1 MISSVLS
8 SRGGKAFINNGKNRS
23 QQRTKKQA
31 PAECLNP
38 QPEAHVVFQRVL
50 DWIDR
55 CDAASQTGAPKPEFQ
70 TTSGEPIFPEGE
82 EPWWLTDISRRL
94 GQDAKQQEVDED
106 GPASDGEGKDE
117 EKEDEQKELSDDD
130 PSSEPEQVSA
140 SASSSAYDPNV
151 AWHRMET

>member
-1 MISSVLS
+1 MI
-8 SRGGKAFINNGKNRS
+8 KADPHKKK
-23 QQRTKKQA
+23 KKQA

-55 CDAASQTGAPKPEFQ
+55 CDVASQTGAPKPEFQ
-70 TTSGEPIFPEGE
+70 TTGGEPIFPESE

-94 GQDAKQQEVDED
+94 GQDAKQQEADED

-151 AWHRMET
+151 AWRRIET

>member
-1 MISSVLS
+1 M
-8 SRGGKAFINNGKNRS
+8 
-23 QQRTKKQA
+23 
-31 PAECLNP
+31 
-38 QPEAHVVFQRVL
+38 VFQRVL

-55 CDAASQTGAPKPEFQ
+55 CDVATQTGAPKPEFQ
-70 TTSGEPIFPEGE
+70 TTSGEPIFPESE

-94 GQDAKQQEVDED
+94 GQDAKQQEADED
-106 GPASDGEGKDE
+106 GPASDDEGKDE

>member
-1 MISSVLS
+1 MQV
-8 SRGGKAFINNGKNRS
+8 NKNRDF
-23 QQRTKKQA
+23 RRPPA

-55 CDAASQTGAPKPEFQ
+55 CDVASQTGAPKPEFQ
-70 TTSGEPIFPEGE
+70 TTGGEPIFPESE

-94 GQDAKQQEVDED
+94 GQDAKQQEADED
-106 GPASDGEGKDE
+106 GPASDDEGKDE

-140 SASSSAYDPNV
+140 SAISSAYDPNV
-151 AWHRMET
+151 AWRRIET

>member
-1 MISSVLS
+1 MAFISSE
-8 SRGGKAFINNGKNRS
+8 KFRS
-23 QQRTKKQA
+23 QEQQKEQA

-55 CDAASQTGAPKPEFQ
+55 CDVASQTGAPKPEFQ
-70 TTSGEPIFPEGE
+70 TTSGEPIFPENE

-94 GQDAKQQEVDED
+94 GQDAKQQEADED

-117 EKEDEQKELSDDD
+117 EKEDEQKELLDDD

-140 SASSSAYDPNV
+140 SASSSGYNPNV
-151 AWHRMET
+151 AYYRIEA